1 MSNFDEF
8 DRPTSSHP
16 KQGHSPDPMP
26 FVAADNLTKRDRF
39 ELLSAYLDGE
49 VTAAERRQ
57 VEAWL
62 KTDPQTQKLYAR
74 LLKLRQGVR
83 TLPVPQSEQPV
94 EQVVQQV
101 SARLNRSPKRLIWGG
116 LAFAAL
122 VVGSVIGTLPREFGT
137 PQMANA
143 PHSAEKA
150 IPNEGL
156 MIALDRPVIE
166 IPKAAVSNP
175 QSTVKPQTI
184 Q

>member
-8 DRPTSSHP
+8 DRSNSSLPH
-16 KQGHSPDPMP
+16 QGQDSERVP
-26 FVAADNLTKRDRF
+26 FAAVDHLTKRDRF

-49 VTAAERRQ
+49 VTATERRQ

-62 KTDPQTQKLYAR
+62 KTDPRTQQLYAR
-74 LLKLRQGVR
+74 LLRLRQGLR
-83 TLPVPQSEQPV
+83 TMPVPASEQPV

-101 SARLNRSPKRLIWGG
+101 SAKLHRAPKRLVWGG

-122 VVGSVIGTLPREFGT
+122 IVGSVVATLPREFGS

-143 PHSAEKA
+143 PLDSEQA
-150 IPNEGL
+150 IPQDGL

-166 IPKAAVSNP
+166 IPKAAVSSP
-175 QSTVKPQTI
+175 QSTVDPSTVQ
-184 Q
+184 